1 MDATT
6 EAEIKRALRE
16 LMQGRTTFVIGH
28 RLSTVA
34 LADEVVVLEEG
45 RIAARGTHDEL
56 LEVSPLP
63 RDRREGHAG
72 SGVPH
77 AQAAGARG
85 GRPVSGRASRLWRVV
100 RGEEL
105 QRARNIR
112 AVLGLLRPYRLRV
125 ALMFVALLLATG
137 AALAPPYLA
146 GRAIDSGIR
155 NHDLGALDVIVILFL
170 GAAIVNWV
178 ATYAQTYLVNW
189 VGERALQDL
198 RLRIFRHL
206 QSLSVG
212 FYARRKTGVLI
223 SRITND
229 VEALDQ
235 LVTDGIVT
243 LFSSS
248 LTLIGTVVIL
258 LLLDLKLALVTFA
271 VFPILAIGS
280 VAFRIASAGA
290 YRLTRETVAYVT
302 AYLQETLSGV
312 RVVRTFAQEPRHK
325 RRFAEL
331 NDANRESNMKTVYL
345 NAAYF
350 PTVELISALATAAI
364 LLYGGNQVVHGHGV
378 TIGVLASFVF
388 YLQSFDPIQAL
399 LAALHDL
406 SGRHGRAGQDL
417 RAAPRGARDGRP
429 RRRDRAAACGWGGPL
444 RRRVV
449 QVRPRRRVDRGAEPC
464 GPDRAAR
471 PDRRAG
477 GRHRRGQ
484 VDVRQAGRALPRPH
498 RGPRA
503 GRRPRPARRD
513 RALAALAAGH
523 RAAGG
528 LPVLGHHRREHR
540 VRQPDAT
547 PEEVEAAARAVGA
560 HDFIERLS
568 DGYDTEVGERGGHL
582 SAGQRQLVAFAR
594 AAVADPRILILD
606 EATSNVDVRTEAR
619 IEHGLRRLLAGRT
632 AIVIAHRLSTI
643 RDAGQ
648 IVVLDHGRI
657 VESGTHDELVEA
669 DGHYARL
676 LRDWAEQA
684 AA

>member
-1 MDATT
+1 M
-6 EAEIKRALRE
+6 
-16 LMQGRTTFVIGH
+16 
-28 RLSTVA
+28 
-34 LADEVVVLEEG
+34 
-45 RIAARGTHDEL
+45 
-56 LEVSPLP
+56 
-63 RDRREGHAG
+63 
-72 SGVPH
+72 
-77 AQAAGARG
+77 
-85 GRPVSGRASRLWRVV
+85 SGRVSRLWSAV

-112 AVLGLLRPYRLRV
+112 AVLGLLRPYRGRV

-137 AALAPPYLA
+137 AALAPPNLA

-155 NHDLGALDVIVILFL
+155 HHDLGALDVIVILFV
-170 GAAIVNWV
+170 AAALVNWV
-178 ATYAQTYLVNW
+178 ATYLQTYLVNW

-212 FYARRKTGVLI
+212 FYSRHKTGVLI

-248 LTLIGTVVIL
+248 LTLIGTVAIL

-331 NDANRESNMKTVYL
+331 NDANRDSNMKTVYL

-350 PTVELISALATAAI
+350 PAVELVSALATAAI
-364 LLYGGNQVVHGHGV
+364 LLYGGDQVVHGHGV

-388 YLQSFDPIQAL
+388 YLQSFFDPIQQLSQLYTTYQAGM
-399 LAALHDL
+399 AALDKIFELLREEPEMVDRPDAIELPRVAGEIRFDDVSFRYAPDDESTQALTHVDLTVPPGQTVALVGATGAGKSTFAKLVARFHDPTGGRVLVDGHDL
-406 SGRHGRAGQDL
+406 RDVTERSLRSQLGIVPQEGFLFSGTVGENIAFGK
-417 RAAPRGARDGRP
+417 PG
-429 RRRDRAAACGWGGPL
+429 
-444 RRRVV
+444 
-449 QVRPRRRVDRGAEPC
+449 
-464 GPDRAAR
+464 
-471 PDRRAG
+471 
-477 GRHRRGQ
+477 
-484 VDVRQAGRALPRPH
+484 
-498 RGPRA
+498 
-503 GRRPRPARRD
+503 
-513 RALAALAAGH
+513 
-523 RAAGG
+523 
-528 LPVLGHHRREHR
+528 
-540 VRQPDAT
+540 AT
-547 PEEVEAAARAVGA
+547 PEEVEAASRAVRA
-560 HDFIERLS
+560 HDFVERLP

-632 AIVIAHRLSTI
+632 AVVIAHRLSTI

-657 VESGTHDELVEA
+657 VERGTHDELVEA